1 MAKHTTSFVIGA
13 LIGGVGAAAAVI
25 WNAPQSG
32 ETTRNQIS
40 DAIEAVLFSVLSA
53 DDATDARILS
63 HQAPTPAPSST
74 SPAAEPV

>member
-1 MAKHTTSFVIGA
+1 MAKHTASFLIGA
-13 LIGGVGAAAAVI
+13 LLGGVGAAAAVI

-32 ETTRNQIS
+32 ETTRNQIA
-40 DAIEAVLFSVLSA
+40 DAVESVVFSVLSA

-63 HQAPTPAPSST
+63 HRAPTPAPSVT